1 VRRVFILDPI
11 QKAIDFQLRSL
22 AGRLGEPPGQ
32 GGDIEAVLA
41 EAADEKYSPKT
52 KDWPLLQCYRAGFT
66 FDEIASLF
74 GLSYTD
80 AKFRVHRAYIRESLR
95 MAV

>member
-1 VRRVFILDPI
+1 MKQVFILDPI

-22 AGRLGEPPGQ
+22 TGRLGEPPGQ
-32 GGDIEAVLA
+32 RGDIEAVLA
-41 EAADEKYSPKT
+41 EAVDEKYSPKT

-80 AKFRVHRAYIRESLR
+80 AKFRVYRAYIVANL
-95 MAV
+95 

>member
-32 GGDIEAVLA
+32 GRDIEAVLA
-41 EAADEKYSPKT
+41 EAVDEMFS
-52 KDWPLLQCYRAGFT
+52 
-66 FDEIASLF
+66 S
-74 GLSYTD
+74 
-80 AKFRVHRAYIRESLR
+80 
-95 MAV
+95 